1 MLAAMGERCSRVF
14 RAAAP
19 DPFVLA
25 VLLTGVT
32 FVLGVTLAGQRPLTM
47 LGHWQSGLWS
57 LLTFAMQMCL
67 ILVTGHA
74 LASAPLV
81 ARGLRRVSSLPRT
94 PRQAV
99 WMTAFVAIGCSLIN
113 WGLGLIVGSI
123 LARDVAA
130 TMRAR
135 GRPVSP
141 AILAA
146 AGFTCMMTWHG
157 GLSGSAPLKVASLKD
172 QTELLGPDL
181 AARIGAIPSSQTIFS
196 PMNITVTL
204 TLWALVPLF
213 MALMCP
219 RGDGAPSPH
228 ADAPPH
234 ASEHDA
240 LHPPA
245 PTTPTGAPRSLVDWV
260 NRGPVFAW
268 LIAIPALWLVY
279 RQLAFGLGAT
289 GEPIRGASMFD
300 AMNLLFFATGLL
312 LHASPARYVMA
323 VEHAA
328 RGCAGIII
336 QFPLYA
342 GIVGMLDKSGLAAQ
356 MSRGFVALAGKSEAG
371 LAVGTFLSAGLV
383 NVFVPSGG
391 GQWAVQG
398 RIAMQAA
405 LDAHVPPGKLVMAV
419 AYGDQ
424 WTNMIQFF
432 WMPVVT
438 GVTGVRAQDA
448 LGYTAVTMLIAGP
461 FFAFALALF

>member
-25 VLLTGVT
+25 ALLTGVT
-32 FVLGVTLAGQRPLTM
+32 FVLGITIAGQRPLTM

-123 LARDVAA
+123 LARDVAT

-181 AARIGAIPSSQTIFS
+181 ANRIGAIPSSETIFS
-196 PMNITVTL
+196 PMNIAVTL

-219 RGDGAPSPH
+219 RGGAAPG
-228 ADAPPH
+228 ATTDAPPH
-234 ASEHDA
+234 APAHDDH
-240 LHPPA
+240 HPPA
-245 PTTPTGAPRSLVDWV
+245 PTGAPRSLVDWV
-260 NRGPVFAW
+260 NHGPVFAW
-268 LIAIPALWLVY
+268 LIAIPALWLVF

-289 GEPIRGASMFD
+289 GEPVRGASMFD

-312 LHASPARYVMA
+312 LHASPARYVAA
-323 VEHAA
+323 VENAA

-356 MSRGFVALAGKSEAG
+356 MSRGFVALVGRSEGG
-371 LAVGTFLSAGLV
+371 LAIGTFLSAGLV

-398 RIAMQAA
+398 RIALQAA
-405 LDAHVPPGKLVMAV
+405 ADAGANPGKMVMAV

-448 LGYTAVTMLIAGP
+448 LGYTAVTMLIVGP
-461 FFAFALALF
+461 LFALALALL

>member
-1 MLAAMGERCSRVF
+1 MLASMGERCSRVF

-25 VLLTGVT
+25 VLLTAVT
-32 FVLGVTLAGQRPLTM
+32 FMLGVALAGQAPLAM
-47 LGHWQSGLWS
+47 LGHWQGGLWG

-74 LASAPLV
+74 LAAAPIV
-81 ARGLRRVSSLPRT
+81 ARALRLVSALPRT

-99 WMTAFVAIGCSLIN
+99 WMTSFIAIGCSLLN

-141 AILAA
+141 SILAA
-146 AGFTCMMTWHG
+146 AGFTCMLTWHG

-172 QTELLGPDL
+172 QVELLGPDL
-181 AARIGAIPSSQTIFS
+181 AAQIGRIPWSETILS
-196 PMNITVTL
+196 PLNIVVTL
-204 TLWALVPLF
+204 ALWVCIPLF
-213 MALMCP
+213 MARMCP
-219 RGDGAPSPH
+219 EARS
-228 ADAPPH
+228 
-234 ASEHDA
+234 
-240 LHPPA
+240 
-245 PTTPTGAPRSLVDWV
+245 TGAPATSPPDSFPEDHTQERAHAPVAPTGRRTGADWV
-260 NRGPVFAW
+260 NHSPLFAW
-268 LIAIPALWLVY
+268 VIALPALWLVY
-279 RQLAFGLGAT
+279 RQLVFGVGAT
-289 GEPIRGASMFD
+289 GAPVAGASMFD
-300 AMNLLFFATGLL
+300 AMNLLFFSLGLL
-312 LHASPARYVMA
+312 LHASPARYVHA
-323 VEHAA
+323 VESAA

-356 MSRGFVALAGKSEAG
+356 MSRVFVALAGKSEAG
-371 LAVGTFLSAGLV
+371 LAVSTFVSAGVV

-405 LDAHVPPGKLVMAV
+405 LDANVPPGKLVMAV

-448 LGYTAVTMLIAGP
+448 LGYTAVTMLVAGP
-461 FFAFALALF
+461 FFALALTLF